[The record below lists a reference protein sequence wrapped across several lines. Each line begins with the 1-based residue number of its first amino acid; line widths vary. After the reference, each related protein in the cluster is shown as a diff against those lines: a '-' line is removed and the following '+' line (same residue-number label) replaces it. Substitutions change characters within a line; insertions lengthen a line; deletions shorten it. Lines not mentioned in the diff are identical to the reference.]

1 MQKCSLDMNYLHIM
15 FMDLK
20 HVLVC
25 VHEHVLASFCKSHSE
40 CSPHSM
46 LHENTWNSCQTIS
59 SKWEHTSD
67 TWGQCRGATGAF
79 TGFSARLKS
88 TRTYKHMQTL
98 KNLKKRDIK
107 RPNVAH
113 WKRQIMQN
121 RPLQAKQTCLK
132 DKREVGEPFCEHCGK

>member
-1 MQKCSLDMNYLHIM
+1 MQKCSLDMNYLHI
-15 FMDLK
+15 
-20 HVLVC
+20 C
-25 VHEHVLASFCKSHSE
+25 VHWFKKRAGLCPWACFSLVLQVSQWMQD
-40 CSPHSM
+40 SM

-79 TGFSARLKS
+79 KGFSARLKS

-121 RPLQAKQTCLK
+121 RPLQAKQTYLK